1 MALMVSWQYWDLG
14 MEMPNQNL
22 NCERPIVMAAPD
34 VPLNA
39 LDAVAFALTSLCILG
54 EAVADEQM
62 WQYQTEKYRRRAA
75 GEAPGPYARGFIE
88 SGLWSLCRHPNYFC
102 EMSTWWSLYLFSVA
116 AGTPGALGG
125 WVNWTIA
132 GPLFLT
138 VLFVPP
144 RASIDVTETLAS
156 SKYPAYKEYQA
167 AVSRIVPWFPGKA
180 KKAAAGNGKAV
191 KKVGNTPPPKP
202 TRSPRLKQTRPSR
215 SPARR

>member
-1 MALMVSWQYWDLG
+1 MKFMLKLAMH
-14 MEMPNQNL
+14 M
-22 NCERPIVMAAPD
+22 
-34 VPLNA
+34 
-39 LDAVAFALTSLCILG
+39 
-54 EAVADEQM
+54 
-62 WQYQTEKYRRRAA
+62 
-75 GEAPGPYARGFIE
+75 GF
-88 SGLWSLCRHPNYFC
+88 
-102 EMSTWWSLYLFSVA
+102 